1 MCSSYSSGVWDRF
14 EGSYLPMFFFQKK
27 PSASRVIRWLHDYME
42 FENAPPQ
49 PSRWQRFQHFR
60 TVKYMLGVFNQQQKV
75 TNKISISSAKF
86 TLFSFVSIIPIFTPP
101 KTNMTI
107 SKQPGMKMYPL
118 LKILV
123 TFPIDMLVFRG
134 YTVHPF
140 FCSWKPQGSNELG
153 SLDVLDTGSRI
164 PSARRWVVKCFFAD
178 VQKSYP
184 GP

>member
-1 MCSSYSSGVWDRF
+1 
-14 EGSYLPMFFFQKK
+14 
-27 PSASRVIRWLHDYME
+27 
-42 FENAPPQ
+42 
-49 PSRWQRFQHFR
+49 
-60 TVKYMLGVFNQQQKV
+60 
-75 TNKISISSAKF
+75 
-86 TLFSFVSIIPIFTPP
+86 
-101 KTNMTI
+101 
-107 SKQPGMKMYPL
+107 MYPL